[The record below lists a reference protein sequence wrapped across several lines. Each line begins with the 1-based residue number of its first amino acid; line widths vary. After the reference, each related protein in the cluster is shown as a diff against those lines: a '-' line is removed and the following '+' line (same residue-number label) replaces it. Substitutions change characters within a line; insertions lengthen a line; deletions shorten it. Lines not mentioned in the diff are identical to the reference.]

1 MSVGSVAGLPMTSR
15 QMSIQVCWAV
25 VGEMVVTVVVGARM
39 AVDVDEFGVW
49 NL

>member
-25 VGEMVVTVVVGARM
+25 VGEMVSRHDIA
-39 AVDVDEFGVW
+39 AI
-49 NL
+49 

>member
-1 MSVGSVAGLPMTSR
+1 MTSR

-39 AVDVDEFGVW
+39 AVDVDEFAVW